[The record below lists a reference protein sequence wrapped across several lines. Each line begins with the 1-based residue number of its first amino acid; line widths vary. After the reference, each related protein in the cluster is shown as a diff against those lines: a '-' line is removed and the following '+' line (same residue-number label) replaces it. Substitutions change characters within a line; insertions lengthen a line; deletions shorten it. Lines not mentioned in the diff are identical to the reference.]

1 MHKKPKVYL
10 ITGATSGIGLDL
22 AKKILLNKNH
32 VICCG
37 RSFEELDNFV
47 KKKKLNNFYQKIKTD
62 FSQLDNLKFF
72 NKIKKVDFIV
82 NAAGFVEHNL
92 IKFFNIKIFLKLI
105 NVNLIFPISVVS
117 ELYKKDKIV
126 DNGKIVFI
134 SSLLNVKKTMIGT
147 LGYGV
152 AKSGVDA
159 SVRSFAL
166 EMAKKNI
173 RVNAVAPGMVD
184 TNLVNNS
191 KTISK
196 DLLERDKKRYPIDGR
211 YAKTS
216 EVSNLILYLLS
227 EKSDFITGQT
237 FILDGGFS
245 LT

>member
-1 MHKKPKVYL
+1 MHKEPKVYL
-10 ITGATSGIGLDL
+10 VTGATSGIGLDL
-22 AKKILLNKNH
+22 TKKILLNKNY

-47 KKKKLNNFYQKIKTD
+47 KKKKLNSFYQKIKTD

-72 NKIKKVDFIV
+72 NKIKKVNFIV

-92 IKFFNIKIFLKLI
+92 IKFFKIKTFLKLI
-105 NVNLIFPISVVS
+105 NVNLIFPISLVS
-117 ELYKKDKIV
+117 ELYKKDKIA

-134 SSLLNVKKTMIGT
+134 SSLLNGKKTRIGA

-152 AKSGVDA
+152 AKSGIDA

-173 RVNAVAPGMVD
+173 CVNAVAPGMVNTD
-184 TNLVNNS
+184 MIKNIKMLS
-191 KTISK
+191 KHLIAI
-196 DLLERDKKRYPIDGR
+196 DKKKYPLEQRYVKI
-211 YAKTS
+211 S
-216 EVSNLILYLLS
+216 EVSNLVMYLLS
-227 EKSDFITGQT
+227 KKSDFITGQT
-237 FILDGGFS
+237 IVLDGGFS